1 MTENPV
7 WINKVNEAI
16 YAARFE
22 ALEQLRKIILEKQ
35 EWEEE
40 KLKEHYGKGWTVM
53 VKCPPGSGYEICD
66 DLLQVIDDIEREDTV
81 ILGSISIFDNAM
93 VESINE
99 AVLRNALKDQVMKLL
114 HDQRKENE
122 P

>member
-7 WINKVNEAI
+7 WINKVNEAV

-66 DLLQVIDDIEREDTV
+66 DLLQVIDDIEREDTA
-81 ILGSISIFDNAM
+81 ILGSISIFDNAISVM
-93 VESINE
+93 
-99 AVLRNALKDQVMKLL
+99 RNALKDQVMKPL